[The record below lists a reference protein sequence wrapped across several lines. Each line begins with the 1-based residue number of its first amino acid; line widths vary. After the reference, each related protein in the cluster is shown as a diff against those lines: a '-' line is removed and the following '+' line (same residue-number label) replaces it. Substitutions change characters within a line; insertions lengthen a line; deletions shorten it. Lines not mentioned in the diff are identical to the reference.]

1 MKRRSTCLALV
12 PLILLAKLLG
22 ADEVTLA
29 PNKDNTIFESDT
41 GGLSN
46 GSGQFLFAGRS
57 GQSSGSIR
65 RALLAFDLSSIPA
78 EGVVTAVRLTM
89 NMSKTVGGATSV
101 SLHQVLRE
109 WGEGSSNASDRG
121 GGQGT
126 ASSTGD
132 ATWIHTS
139 FDSGTWS
146 SPGGDFATTASSSL
160 EISSPGSYT
169 WSSTPQLVAD
179 VQGWIANGSSN
190 FGWIVIGDESAARTA
205 KRFDSREHG
214 TASVRPQLVV
224 EFTAVGVNTAPTVAN
239 SVASQSLT
247 LGGGSVSLDLN
258 TEPAVFT
265 DAEGDALSYAATS
278 SDEAIATVARTG
290 SVVTIAAVGS
300 GSATITVTATD
311 LGGESAAVEFGV
323 AVGRLAGDFDGNGTV
338 NFEDFFLF
346 ADRFSSTPAAENW
359 SAVFDLVGDDVINFD
374 DFFVFADSFGSQAN

>member
-22 ADEVTLA
+22 ADEVSLA

-57 GQSSGSIR
+57 GQNSGSVR

-78 EGVVTAVRLTM
+78 EAVVTAVRLTM

-101 SLHQVLRE
+101 SLHRLLAE
-109 WGEGSSNASDRG
+109 WGEGSANASDRG
-121 GGQGT
+121 GGQGA

-146 SPGGDFATTASSSL
+146 SLGGDFATTASSSL

-179 VQGWIANGSSN
+179 VQGWLANGSSN
-190 FGWIVIGDESAARTA
+190 YGWIVIGDESAGRTA

-224 EFTAVGVNTAPTVAN
+224 EFTAGGVNTAPTVAN
-239 SVASQSLT
+239 SVASQTLT
-247 LGGGSVSLDLN
+247 LGGSSVSLDLN
-258 TEPAVFT
+258 TEPVVFT
-265 DAEGDALSYAATS
+265 DAEGDALS
-278 SDEAIATVARTG
+278 DEAIATVALTG

-338 NFEDFFLF
+338 NFDDFFLF
-346 ADRFSSTPAAENW
+346 ADRFGSTPAAENW

>member
-1 MKRRSTCLALV
+1 MHR
-12 PLILLAKLLG
+12 LLA
-22 ADEVTLA
+22 
-29 PNKDNTIFESDT
+29 
-41 GGLSN
+41 
-46 GSGQFLFAGRS
+46 
-57 GQSSGSIR
+57 
-65 RALLAFDLSSIPA
+65 
-78 EGVVTAVRLTM
+78 
-89 NMSKTVGGATSV
+89 
-101 SLHQVLRE
+101 E

-121 GGQGT
+121 GGQGA

-146 SPGGDFATTASSSL
+146 SLGGDFATTASSSL

-190 FGWIVIGDESAARTA
+190 YGWIVIGDESAGRTA

-224 EFTAVGVNTAPTVAN
+224 EFTAGGVNTAPTVAN
-239 SVASQSLT
+239 SVASQTLT
-247 LGGGSVSLDLN
+247 LGGSSVSLDLN
-258 TEPAVFT
+258 TEPVVFT
-265 DAEGDALSYAATS
+265 DAEGDALS
-278 SDEAIATVARTG
+278 DEAIATVALTG

-338 NFEDFFLF
+338 NFDAFFLF
-346 ADRFSSTPAAENW
+346 ADRFGSTPAAENW

>member
-1 MKRRSTCLALV
+1 MKRRSTYLALV

-22 ADEVTLA
+22 AEEVTLA

-57 GQSSGSIR
+57 GQSSGSVR

-78 EGVVTAVRLTM
+78 EAVVTAVRLTM

-101 SLHQVLRE
+101 SLHQVLAE
-109 WGEGSSNASDRG
+109 WGEGSSNASNRG
-121 GGQGT
+121 GGQGA

-139 FDSGTWS
+139 FDSGSWS
-146 SPGGDFATTASSSL
+146 SPGGDFTTTASSSL
-160 EISSPGSYT
+160 EISSVGSYT

-190 FGWIVIGDESAARTA
+190 FGWIVVGDESAARTA

-224 EFTAVGVNTAPTVAN
+224 EFTPGGVNTAPIVAN

-247 LGGGSVSLDLN
+247 LGGSSVALDLA
-258 TEPAVFT
+258 EPVVFT
-265 DAEGDALSYAATS
+265 DAEGDALSYVASS
-278 SDEAIATVARTG
+278 SDEAIATAALTG

-311 LGGESAAVEFGV
+311 LGGESAAVEFEVG
-323 AVGRLAGDFDGNGTV
+323 VGRLAGDFDGNGTV
-338 NFEDFFLF
+338 NFDDFFLF